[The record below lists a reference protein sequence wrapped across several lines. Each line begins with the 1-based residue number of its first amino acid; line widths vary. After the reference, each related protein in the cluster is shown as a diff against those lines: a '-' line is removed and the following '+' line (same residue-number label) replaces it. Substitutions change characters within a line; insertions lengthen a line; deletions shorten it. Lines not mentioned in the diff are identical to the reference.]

1 MTSNVFGKKQAS
13 KQKLKLPLRLI
24 LTVSFV
30 LLTVGTTGLVGY
42 MSLQNAQQSV
52 NNLAYQL
59 MTEVSDRIHL
69 YLSDYLQTPDLIN
82 RLNARASKLGQV
94 DITNPQSLQ
103 RYFLG
108 QIQEFNSAR
117 IHFINPQGGLV
128 GAGNDERGFSVS
140 FTENFT
146 QGTLYVYG
154 VDSQGKR
161 QKLLVKQQNY
171 DGTQRPFYQKALS
184 AGKPTW
190 TPIYVYVPSSTGLGI
205 AASYP
210 LYNEKQQ
217 LQGVFASDLRLV
229 TISEFLKKLQVG
241 THGQVFI
248 IERSGLMVASTT
260 SEQPFVTNVDGTE
273 NKRLSVTASQEPL
286 ISLAGQHLLSRFGNL
301 NQIQK
306 TQQLEFKIEGK
317 KEFLLVTPYSNQ
329 LGLDWLIVTVVPE
342 SDFMAEINANTRGT
356 IVFSIG
362 ALTFA
367 IALGFLLT
375 QFIALPIK
383 RLSKASLALA
393 DGEFNKTIK
402 QDSPIA
408 ELQVLT
414 HSFNWMA
421 QQLDQSYERVKTAL
435 QESEER
441 FTKVFR
447 TCPDAIGI
455 ITLEGHC
462 VDVNDAFMELYGYSR
477 EEVVDRKVTN
487 IKYWV
492 NLEDRQRY
500 LQDLHAGK
508 PVRNR
513 EFAVRHKTGR
523 IITVLFSADIIE
535 LQGQP
540 HIIAVTKDITERKQ
554 AELELQQQKDLR
566 EAIYN
571 ESADALFLVDIAT
584 LLIADCNDRAVEL
597 FEADSKAELIG
608 IQGHTLQC
616 HPFTSDELGEIIAEM
631 NQTGVW
637 SQEIEYVTRK
647 GNLFWGNLAAKRVT
661 IANQTINLVRVTDI
675 TERKR
680 AESALRESEAALRR
694 AQQVAHVGSWELY
707 INTLAVKWSEESF
720 QIFGWDI
727 AQSEPAL
734 SQFMELIHPEERE
747 LLRQSIAQTIATK
760 TPYKIEFRIIQPN
773 GSIRYV
779 EARGEAIV
787 DEQGQVIKLL
797 GTNLDISDRVLAQKA
812 LQEREAQ
819 FQQLAA
825 ASPGVIY
832 TVVEDP
838 SGPSRYE
845 FLSPA
850 FEDLHEVPV
859 AEALANASITLT
871 QIHPDDRQAY
881 HQAVR
886 HSLEKMQLF
895 RHEWRIITPSGQI
908 KWLQASS
915 RPERRENGEI
925 VWYGVCLDISDR
937 KRIEEA
943 LRQSEARFQQLAAAS
958 PGIIYTIEEYP
969 GRPVRFEYL
978 SQAFEEIQEIPLAEA
993 LKDPAVAFNCFHPDD
1008 VEGHQ
1013 QTLIRCIE
1021 TMQPFKHEWRIITPS
1036 GKIKWVQA
1044 NSRPERREDGALL
1057 WHGVMLDISDRK
1069 CIEEALRQSEARF
1082 QKIATA
1088 SPAQIYILVYY
1099 PDTDKRKFE
1108 YISPGIREIQE
1119 LEPEQVLED
1128 ASLTFNQIHVEDRPL
1143 YNELFIQSMETLEP
1157 FAYEWRIVTSSGKIK
1172 WIRANSRPERRENGE
1187 IAWYGVLLDITD
1199 LKQAEAALRES
1210 EERFRHAFHDA
1221 PIGMALLGLDD
1232 RWLQINPMLAEMFG
1246 YSESET
1252 LGLSAS
1258 KLIHP
1263 EDITKFQHSI
1273 QQVLTNENRNTQV
1286 ELRYLCNGGSI
1297 AWGLTSLS
1305 LVRDLHNE
1313 PLYYVAQI
1321 QDITEQQAIERMK
1334 NEFISIVSHE
1344 LRTPLTAIRGFL
1356 GLLNTGM
1363 YDNKPEK
1370 AKRMLQQALTN
1381 SDRLVRLV
1389 NDILDLER
1397 LSSGRVQLVKEVCNA
1412 EDLMQRAVEGVQ
1424 SIALE
1429 AAVTLSIIPST
1440 ASVWASPDLI
1450 IQTLTNLLSNAIKFS
1465 PPNSVIILSAQLQTD
1480 SVLFQV
1486 KDQGRG
1492 IPADK
1497 LESIFERFQQVDIS
1511 DSRAKGGTGLGLA
1524 ICQSIVQQHDGNI
1537 WAESTFGEGSTFYF
1551 TLPIPPG

>member
-1 MTSNVFGKKQAS
+1 MIFNLLGNRQAKKE
-13 KQKLKLPLRLI
+13 KLKIPLRLI
-24 LTVSFV
+24 LTLSFV

-42 MSLQNAQQSV
+42 MSLENAQRSV
-52 NNLAYQL
+52 NSLAYQL
-59 MTEVSDRIHL
+59 MTEVSSRIHL
-69 YLSDYLQTPDLIN
+69 YLADYLQTPDLIN

-94 DITNPQSLQ
+94 DISNPQSLE

-140 FTENFT
+140 LTENFT
-146 QGTLYVYG
+146 KGTLYVYG
-154 VDSQGKR
+154 VDSQGNR

-171 DGTQRPFYQKALS
+171 DGSQRPFYQKALF

-190 TPIYVYVPSSTGLGI
+190 TPIYVYVPSDRGLGI

-210 LYNEKQQ
+210 LYNNKQQ

-229 TISEFLKKLQVG
+229 NISEFLKKLQVS

-260 SEQPFVTNVDGTE
+260 AEQPFMTNVAGTE
-273 NKRLSVTASQEPL
+273 NKRLEVTASQEPL

-301 NQIQK
+301 TQIQ
-306 TQQLEFKIEGK
+306 TAQQLEFEIKGK
-317 KEFLLVTPYSNQ
+317 KEFLLVTPYSDQ

-342 SDFMAEINANTRGT
+342 SDFMAEINANTRVT
-356 IVFSIG
+356 VLFSVG

-367 IALGFLLT
+367 IAVGWLLT

-383 RLSKASLALA
+383 RLGQASLALA
-393 DGEFNKTIK
+393 DGEWHKTIK

-414 HSFNWMA
+414 HSFNWMG
-421 QQLDQSYERVKTAL
+421 QQLEQSYQRVKTAL
-435 QESEER
+435 QESETR

-447 TCPDAIGI
+447 TCPDSICI
-455 ITLEGHC
+455 LTLQGHC
-462 VDVNDAFMELYGYSR
+462 VDVNDAFTDLYGYSR
-477 EEVVDRKVTN
+477 EEVVDRKITRT
-487 IKYWV
+487 KYWV
-492 NLEDRQRY
+492 NREDRQRY
-500 LQDLHAGK
+500 LQDLQTGK
-508 PVRNR
+508 QVRNR
-513 EFAVRHKTGR
+513 EFAVLHQTGKT
-523 IITVLFSADIIE
+523 ITVLFSADIIE

-540 HIIAVTKDITERKQ
+540 HIIALTKDITKRKQ

-571 ESADALFLVDIAT
+571 ESADALFLVDPKT
-584 LLIADCNDRAVEL
+584 LLITDCNDRAVEL
-597 FEADSKAELIG
+597 FAADSKAELIG
-608 IQGHTLQC
+608 IQGHILQFR
-616 HPFTSDELGEIIAEM
+616 PFTSDELREITAQM
-631 NQTGVW
+631 NQQGMW

-647 GNLFWGNLAAKRVT
+647 GNLFWGNLAAKRVA
-661 IANQTINLVRVTDI
+661 IANQIINLVRVTDI

-694 AQQVAHVGSWELY
+694 AQQVAHVGSWEFD
-707 INTLAVKWSEESF
+707 INTEQVRWSEESF

-727 AQSEPAL
+727 AQSEPTL
-734 SQFMELIHPEERE
+734 SQFLELIHPDERE
-747 LLRQSIAQTIATK
+747 LLRQSIAQTIATQ

-779 EARGEAIV
+779 EARGEALV

-812 LQEREAQ
+812 LQYREAQ
-819 FQQLAA
+819 FQQLAT

-838 SGPSRYE
+838 NGPARYE
-845 FLSPA
+845 YLSPA

-859 AEALANASITLT
+859 AAVLENASMTLT
-871 QIHPDDRQAY
+871 QIHPDDRFAY
-881 HQAVR
+881 QQAVTE
-886 HSLEKMQLF
+886 SLEKMQLF
-895 RHEWRIITPSGQI
+895 RHEWRIITPSGKI

-915 RPERRENGEI
+915 RPERRENGET

-943 LRQSEARFQQLAAAS
+943 LRQSEARFQ
-958 PGIIYTIEEYP
+958 
-969 GRPVRFEYL
+969 
-978 SQAFEEIQEIPLAEA
+978 
-993 LKDPAVAFNCFHPDD
+993 
-1008 VEGHQ
+1008 
-1013 QTLIRCIE
+1013 
-1021 TMQPFKHEWRIITPS
+1021 
-1036 GKIKWVQA
+1036 
-1044 NSRPERREDGALL
+1044 
-1057 WHGVMLDISDRK
+1057 
-1069 CIEEALRQSEARF
+1069 
-1082 QKIATA
+1082 KIAAA

-1099 PDTDKRKFE
+1099 PDTGEQRFE
-1108 YISPGIREIQE
+1108 YISPGVGEIKE
-1119 LEPEQVLED
+1119 LEPEQVLKD
-1128 ASLTFNQIHVEDRPL
+1128 ASLALNQIHIEDRAL
-1143 YNELFIQSMETLEP
+1143 YNHLNTRSLETLEP
-1157 FAYEWRIVTSSGKIK
+1157 FAHEWRIVTPSGKMK
-1172 WIRANSRPERRENGE
+1172 WVRANSRPERRENGE
-1187 IAWYGVLLDITD
+1187 IACYGVLLDITN

-1232 RWLQINPMLAEMFG
+1232 RFLQINPMLTEMFG

-1252 LGLSAS
+1252 LILNAS
-1258 KLIHP
+1258 ELIHA
-1263 EDITKFQHSI
+1263 EDITKFHHCI
-1273 QQVLTNENRNTQV
+1273 QQVLTNENRNAQV
-1286 ELRYLCNGGSI
+1286 ELRYLCNSGSI

-1305 LVRDLHNE
+1305 LVRDFHNK

-1356 GLLNTGM
+1356 GLLNTGI

-1397 LSSGRVQLVKEVCNA
+1397 LSSGRVELVREVCHA

-1429 AAVTLSIIPST
+1429 ATITLSIIPTT
-1440 ASVWASPDLI
+1440 ASVWASGDLI

-1465 PPNSVIILSAQLQTD
+1465 PPNSVIILAAQPQTD

-1492 IPADK
+1492 IPPDK
-1497 LESIFERFQQVDIS
+1497 IETIFERFQQVDVS

-1524 ICQSIVQQHDGNI
+1524 ICQSIIQQHDGNI

-1551 TLPIPPG
+1551 TLPILPG